1 MDTSLTT
8 TITTIVSFKSR
19 LFQMHDRDE
28 YGTCLAQPVGI
39 FMDVSRDKRN

>member
-28 YGTCLAQPVGI
+28 YGMPVGI